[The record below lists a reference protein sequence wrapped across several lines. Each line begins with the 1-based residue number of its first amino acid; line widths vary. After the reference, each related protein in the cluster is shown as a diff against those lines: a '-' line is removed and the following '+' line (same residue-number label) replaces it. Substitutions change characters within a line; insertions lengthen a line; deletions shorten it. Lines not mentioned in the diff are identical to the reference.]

1 VILPQDV
8 IYVTTAPLYR
18 WNRLIT
24 SLLPTV
30 TSARAVDT
38 LGSD

>member
-1 VILPQDV
+1 M

-24 SLLPTV
+24 SLLPSITTV
-30 TSARAVDT
+30 KAADG
-38 LGSD
+38 L